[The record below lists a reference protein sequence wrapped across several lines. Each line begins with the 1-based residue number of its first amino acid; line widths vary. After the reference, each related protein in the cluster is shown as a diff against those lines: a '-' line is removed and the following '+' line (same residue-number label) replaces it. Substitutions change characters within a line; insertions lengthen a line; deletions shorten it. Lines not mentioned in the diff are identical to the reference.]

1 MAGSRRAD
9 RCTAA
14 ATLAFPLLA
23 AEPLPLSRDEFKM
36 YRHYQAAIS
45 DPRVQKMKPEVRVA
59 AIARD
64 GKFKLKELEAVIAK
78 GEEAGDLKGLCEKN
92 LREALEATELRGR
105 LGKLEADLTE
115 EHGVA
120 YVQWMNEK
128 QEALPYEASIAA
140 ATAVAA
146 CPVVSTV
153 QVWAMDKSNP
163 KARVFQGL
171 IGASSASNI
180 KVEKAKDFAVTR
192 YLRLFEKV
200 KSVSNGDDLSG
211 ELGQS
216 KAGGP

>member
-1 MAGSRRAD
+1 MLTRQCLLLVCWFALPVS
-9 RCTAA
+9 AA
-14 ATLAFPLLA
+14 APIA
-23 AEPLPLSRDEFKM
+23 LSRDEFKM

-45 DPRVQKMKPEVRVA
+45 DPRVQKMKPEGRVA

-64 GKFKLKELEAVIAK
+64 GKFKLKDLTAVIAK
-78 GEEAGDLKGLCEKN
+78 GDEAGDLKAPCEAN
-92 LREALEATELRGR
+92 LKEALEATDLRGR
-105 LGKLEADLTE
+105 LGKVEADLTE

-128 QEALPYEASIAA
+128 QEALPSEASIAA

-146 CPVVSTV
+146 CPIVSTV
-153 QVWAMDKSNP
+153 QVWAMDKANP

-171 IGASSASNI
+171 IGASSATNI
-180 KVEKAKDFAVTR
+180 KVDKVKDFAVTR

-200 KSVSNGDDLSG
+200 KSVTNGDDLSG

-216 KAGGP
+216 KAAGP

>member
-1 MAGSRRAD
+1 MPTTR
-9 RCTAA
+9 
-14 ATLAFPLLA
+14 LAVLLA
-23 AEPLPLSRDEFKM
+23 ASLALPSAASEPIPLSRDEFKM
-36 YRHYQAAIS
+36 FRHYQAAIS
-45 DPRVQKMKPEVRVA
+45 DPRVQKMKPENRVA

-64 GKFKLKELEAVIAK
+64 GKFKLKELVAVIAK
-78 GEEAGDLKGLCEKN
+78 GEEAGDLKALCEKN
-92 LREALEATELRGR
+92 LKEALEGTLLKGR

-128 QEALPYEASIAA
+128 PEVLAIEASVAA
-140 ATAVAA
+140 ATAVVA

-153 QVWAMDKSNP
+153 QVWAMDKGNP

-180 KVEKAKDFAVTR
+180 KVDQVKDFAVTR

-200 KSVSNGDDLSG
+200 KSVTNGDDLSG

-216 KAGGP
+216 KAVGP